1 MKRIVCIALM
11 LALMLSLTAC
21 NTNNLAEYKNA
32 LEKTEQITKGQT
44 QVEFSS
50 NVDINTEGMSAETIR
65 ELNYYKD
72 MKGSFNVSFDE
83 EAEKSIFRSYINFG
97 GLGFD
102 YDLYFNGGEII
113 MKLPVAGKYM
123 KLNELNNPSAAEES
137 KLNGEI
143 ISESTMKAI
152 SEKWVELMNEENV
165 FRGKDIILTTPDGEV
180 KTSEYTIALS
190 SQQIKSLF
198 SDSADSISKDPDLKR
213 LYDEYRAKENKLSF
227 EESIKLLRDNA
238 EKYSVENFK
247 YVALVDID
255 GYIVSEDIEF
265 HIKAAEESLIIRE
278 VDYKLN
284 VKNWDINKEQVFD
297 FPVLNDKNTIKADNS
312 EEIPDVMKS
321 LFDKE

>member
-1 MKRIVCIALM
+1 MKKIVCLALT
-11 LALMLSLTAC
+11 LVLMLSLTAC
-21 NTNNLAEYKNA
+21 NTNNLAEYKKA
-32 LEKTEQITKGQT
+32 LEKTEQITRGQT

-50 NVDINTEGMSAETIR
+50 NVDINTEGMSAETIK
-65 ELNYYKD
+65 ELDYYKD
-72 MKGSFNVSFDE
+72 MKGSFNVAFDE
-83 EAEKSIFRSYINFG
+83 EAKKSIFRSYINFG

-102 YDLYFNGGEII
+102 YDLYFNDGEII

-123 KLNELNNPSAAEES
+123 RMNEVNNSSAIEES
-137 KLNGEI
+137 KVNGEI

-180 KTSEYTIALS
+180 KTSEYSITLS
-190 SQQIKSLF
+190 NQQIKSLF
-198 SDSADSISKDPDLKR
+198 SDTVDSISKDTNLKQ
-213 LYDEYRAKENKLSF
+213 LYEEYRSKENKKSF
-227 EESIKLLRDNA
+227 EDVIKLLRDNA
-238 EKYSVENFK
+238 ENYSVENFK

-255 GYIVSEDIEF
+255 GYIVSENIEF
-265 HIKAAEESLIIRE
+265 HIKAEDKSLIIRE

-297 FPVLNDKNTIKADNS
+297 FPVLNDKNSIKADNAK
-312 EEIPDVMKS
+312 EIPDVMKS